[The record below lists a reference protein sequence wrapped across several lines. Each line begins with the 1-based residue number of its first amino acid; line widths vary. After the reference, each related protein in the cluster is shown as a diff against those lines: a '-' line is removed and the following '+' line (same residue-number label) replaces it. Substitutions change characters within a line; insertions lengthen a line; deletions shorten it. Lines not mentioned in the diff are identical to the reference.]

1 VVKVGFGRWE
11 NPQILCR
18 CNRDKND
25 SLWDNIMS
33 SLLWYS
39 NTFLVKSVTVAP
51 SITYLL
57 DILMVS
63 FWLIYTEMVM
73 ILCWDKN

>member
-1 VVKVGFGRWE
+1 M
-11 NPQILCR
+11 LCR

-51 SITYLL
+51 NITYLL

-63 FWLIYTEMVM
+63 FWLIYTDMVM
-73 ILCWDKN
+73 ILCWDTN